1 MLQADGGD
9 IRLMDID
16 RETVMVK
23 FIGMCSNCPSSHLTL
38 QNVVE
43 AKLREKVDPNIIVRE
58 G

>member
-1 MLQADGGD
+1 
-9 IRLMDID
+9 
-16 RETVMVK
+16 MVK